1 MGRALI
7 TLLLLLL
14 WPAYHCQADPRG
26 QPSDAAAAA
35 AAADIADALLSR
47 DAALYDRGMSELQSA
62 HGKVCEALGREIV
75 ARGVRESESLLAS
88 VAVSRAPNALIAAMV
103 ALESDSREV
112 QNAAVD
118 ALLDA
123 PFSVA
128 AQCGDQYLTARRRTR
143 LLDMLTSPKEIAQ
156 RCNAMRRNAGG
167 EIVESPQ
174 LALNLANLA
183 DRFFGAAGFAAALR
197 GIAAV
202 MLGSDVAYPEHV
214 GDAPS
219 PRPGESKE
227 DFERRRKDHEA
238 AQAAYDAKVAVFEQ
252 DKRTRAAAAALFS
265 SIWIADLT
273 QFNYVVDSNFRARER
288 AVHSIHK
295 ALDSMEKQQ
304 IELEGRRYSGM
315 RCGDY
320 LMSLW
325 SADVADVKAAAYLR
339 LRAMSG
345 ERVALFGEG
354 YAEAVNKHNGLNR
367 RELAELRRNLKAWW
381 TKYRAETETR

>member
-7 TLLLLLL
+7 TLLILL

-128 AQCGDQYLTARRRTR
+128 AQCGDQYLTAKRRTR
-143 LLDMLTSPKEIAQ
+143 LLEMLTSPKEIAQ
-156 RCNAMRRNAGG
+156 RCNAMRRNTGG

-183 DRFFGAAGFAAALR
+183 DRFFGSAGFNAGLR

-202 MLGSDVAYPEHV
+202 MLGSDVAYPEQV
-214 GDAPS
+214 VPPPPA
-219 PRPGESKE
+219 RPGESTQE
-227 DFERRRKDHEA
+227 IERRQKEYA
-238 AQAAYDAKVAVFEQ
+238 VALAAYEAKVAVFEQ

-288 AVHSIHK
+288 AVQSIYR
-295 ALDSMEKQQ
+295 ALDNMEKQQ
-304 IELEGRRYSGM
+304 VELEGRKYNGM

-345 ERVALFGEG
+345 ENVALFGEG
-354 YAEAVNKHNGLNR
+354 YAQAVAEHNSLNR
-367 RELAELRRNLKAWW
+367 RELAELRKKLKAWW
-381 TKYRAETETR
+381 TKYRADTEAR

>member
-7 TLLLLLL
+7 TLLILL

-62 HGKVCEALGREIV
+62 QGKVCEALGREIV

-128 AQCGDQYLTARRRTR
+128 AQCGDQYLTAKRRTR
-143 LLDMLTSPKEIAQ
+143 LLEMLTSPKEIAQ
-156 RCNAMRRNAGG
+156 RCNAMRRNTGG

-183 DRFFGAAGFAAALR
+183 DRFFGSAGFNAGLR

-202 MLGSDVAYPEHV
+202 MLGSDVAYPEQV
-214 GDAPS
+214 VPPPPA
-219 PRPGESKE
+219 RPGESTQE
-227 DFERRRKDHEA
+227 IERRQKEYA
-238 AQAAYDAKVAVFEQ
+238 VALAAYEAKVAVFEQ

-288 AVHSIHK
+288 AVQSIYR
-295 ALDSMEKQQ
+295 ALDNMEKQQ
-304 IELEGRRYSGM
+304 VELDGRKYNGM

-345 ERVALFGEG
+345 ENVALFGEG
-354 YAEAVNKHNGLNR
+354 YAQAVAEHNSLNR
-367 RELAELRRNLKAWW
+367 RELAELRKKLKAWW

>member
-7 TLLLLLL
+7 TLLILL

-128 AQCGDQYLTARRRTR
+128 AQCGDQYLTAKRRTR
-143 LLDMLTSPKEIAQ
+143 LLEMLTSPKEIAQ
-156 RCNAMRRNAGG
+156 RCNAMRRNTGG

-183 DRFFGAAGFAAALR
+183 DRFFGSAGFNAGLR

-202 MLGSDVAYPEHV
+202 MLGSDVAYPEQV
-214 GDAPS
+214 VPPPPA
-219 PRPGESKE
+219 RPGESTQE
-227 DFERRRKDHEA
+227 IERRQKEYA
-238 AQAAYDAKVAVFEQ
+238 VALAAYEAKVAVFEQ

-288 AVHSIHK
+288 AVQSIYR
-295 ALDSMEKQQ
+295 ALDNMEKQQ
-304 IELEGRRYSGM
+304 VELDGRKYNGM

-345 ERVALFGEG
+345 ENVALFGEG
-354 YAEAVNKHNGLNR
+354 YAQAVAEHNSLNR
-367 RELAELRRNLKAWW
+367 RELAELRKKLKAWW
-381 TKYRAETETR
+381 TKYRADTEAR

>member
-202 MLGSDVAYPEHV
+202 MLGSDVAYPEQV

-227 DFERRRKDHEA
+227 DFERRRKEHEA

>member
-7 TLLLLLL
+7 TLLILL

-103 ALESDSREV
+103 ALESDSHEV

-128 AQCGDQYLTARRRTR
+128 AQCGDQYLTAKRRTR
-143 LLDMLTSPKEIAQ
+143 LLEMLTSPKEIAQ
-156 RCNAMRRNAGG
+156 RCNAMRRNTGG

-183 DRFFGAAGFAAALR
+183 DRFFGSAGFNAGLR

-202 MLGSDVAYPEHV
+202 MLGSDVAYPEQV
-214 GDAPS
+214 VPPPPA
-219 PRPGESKE
+219 RPGESTQE
-227 DFERRRKDHEA
+227 IERRQKEYA
-238 AQAAYDAKVAVFEQ
+238 VALAAYEAKVAVFEQ

-288 AVHSIHK
+288 AVQSIYR
-295 ALDSMEKQQ
+295 ALDNMEKQQ
-304 IELEGRRYSGM
+304 VELDGRKYNGM

-345 ERVALFGEG
+345 ENVALFGEG
-354 YAEAVNKHNGLNR
+354 YAQAVAEHNSLNR
-367 RELAELRRNLKAWW
+367 RELAELRKKLKAWW

>member
-7 TLLLLLL
+7 TLLILL

-62 HGKVCEALGREIV
+62 QGKVCEALGREIV

-128 AQCGDQYLTARRRTR
+128 AQCGDQYLTAKRRTR
-143 LLDMLTSPKEIAQ
+143 LLEMLTSPKEIAQ
-156 RCNAMRRNAGG
+156 RCNAMRRNTGG

-183 DRFFGAAGFAAALR
+183 DRFFGSAGFNAGLR

-202 MLGSDVAYPEHV
+202 MLGSDVAYPEQV
-214 GDAPS
+214 VPPPPA
-219 PRPGESKE
+219 RPGESTQE
-227 DFERRRKDHEA
+227 IERRQKEYA
-238 AQAAYDAKVAVFEQ
+238 VALAAYEAKVAVFEQ

-288 AVHSIHK
+288 AVQSIYR
-295 ALDSMEKQQ
+295 ALDNMEKQQ
-304 IELEGRRYSGM
+304 VELEGRKYNGM

-345 ERVALFGEG
+345 ENVALFGEG
-354 YAEAVNKHNGLNR
+354 YAQAVAEHNSLNR
-367 RELAELRRNLKAWW
+367 RELAELRKKLKAWW
-381 TKYRAETETR
+381 TKYRADTEAR

>member
-7 TLLLLLL
+7 TLLILL

-128 AQCGDQYLTARRRTR
+128 AQCGDQYLTAKRRTR
-143 LLDMLTSPKEIAQ
+143 LLEMLTSPKEIAQ
-156 RCNAMRRNAGG
+156 RCNAMRRNTGG

-174 LALNLANLA
+174 LALNLSNLA
-183 DRFFGAAGFAAALR
+183 DRFFGSAGFNAGLR

-202 MLGSDVAYPEHV
+202 MLGSDVAYPEQV
-214 GDAPS
+214 VPPPPA
-219 PRPGESKE
+219 RPGESTQE
-227 DFERRRKDHEA
+227 IERRQKEYA
-238 AQAAYDAKVAVFEQ
+238 VALAAYEAKVAVFEQ

-288 AVHSIHK
+288 AVQSIYR
-295 ALDSMEKQQ
+295 ALDNMEKQQ
-304 IELEGRRYSGM
+304 VELEGRKYNGM

-345 ERVALFGEG
+345 ENVALFGEG
-354 YAEAVNKHNGLNR
+354 YAQAVAEHNSLNR
-367 RELAELRRNLKAWW
+367 RELAELRKKLKAWW
-381 TKYRAETETR
+381 TKYRADTEAR